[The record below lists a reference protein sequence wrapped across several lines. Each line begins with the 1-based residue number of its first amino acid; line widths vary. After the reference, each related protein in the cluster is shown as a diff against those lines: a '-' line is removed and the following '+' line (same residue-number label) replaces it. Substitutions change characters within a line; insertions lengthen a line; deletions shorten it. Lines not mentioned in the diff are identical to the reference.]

1 MINGCGNCA
10 NYVWGDN
17 KTPLPRECIT
27 CTTTHVPNGQHP
39 TPSHWKAKPQTNADR
54 IRAMSDEE
62 LAKWIDWLFGRCE
75 WCDTDKM
82 AADEC
87 NDVECTHCILEWLK
101 QPAEE

>member
-1 MINGCGNCA
+1 MICPDCNGNGEAIYYEYLGTDFAKNTVNIKPKKDICRTCNGS
-10 NYVWGDN
+10 GH
-17 KTPLPRECIT
+17 IT
-27 CTTTHVPNGQHP
+27 QTH
-39 TPSHWKAKPQTNADR
+39 ADY

-87 NDVECTHCILEWLK
+87 NDVECTPCILEWLK